1 MTGKAKNKV
10 FYECFFNF
18 QHLNDASKLLT
29 APHPYI
35 LVDGVVMI
43 FEKLDRPYYFMD
55 GTRVI
60 EENNKKPK
68 LTPPAPPTQSPLVQ

>member
-1 MTGKAKNKV
+1 MTGKAKKKV

-18 QHLNDASKLLT
+18 QLLNDASKLLT
-29 APHPYI
+29 SAHPYI
-35 LVDGVVMI
+35 LIDGIVMI

-60 EENNKKPK
+60 VDNN
-68 LTPPAPPTQSPLVQ
+68 

>member
-1 MTGKAKNKV
+1 MTGKAKNKL

-18 QHLNDASKLLT
+18 QYLNDASKLLSS
-29 APHPYI
+29 PHPYI

-60 EENNKKPK
+60 TEKDKNPK
-68 LTPPAPPTQSPLVQ
+68 LTPPAPPTQIPLVQ

>member
-18 QHLNDASKLLT
+18 QLLNDASKLL
-29 APHPYI
+29 ASAHPYI
-35 LVDGVVMI
+35 LIDGVVMI

-60 EENNKKPK
+60 VDNN
-68 LTPPAPPTQSPLVQ
+68 

>member
-18 QHLNDASKLLT
+18 QLLNDASKLLT
-29 APHPYI
+29 SAHPYI
-35 LVDGVVMI
+35 LIDGIVMI

-60 EENNKKPK
+60 VDNN
-68 LTPPAPPTQSPLVQ
+68 